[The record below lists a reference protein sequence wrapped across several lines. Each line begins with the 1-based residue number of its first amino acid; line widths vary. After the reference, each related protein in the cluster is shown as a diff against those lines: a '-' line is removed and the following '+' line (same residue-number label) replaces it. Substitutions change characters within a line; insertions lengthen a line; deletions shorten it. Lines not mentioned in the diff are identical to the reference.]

1 MEIKEQQTLWSM
13 RGIRQNDQI
22 TWEAV
27 PKFVKTID
35 EHMIRF
41 YGGGGISK
49 NGIGSIYFTS
59 KEECEQYWVKNR
71 EFVEKIGFEDPTPEG
86 VDERPRTNWEN
97 YEIVR
102 FDGVDSATVYYNG
115 LGNLVKAS
123 DRIRWHKDT
132 EHVMEYGM
140 EIEYLELHEISEQI
154 KHGLITVIVN
164 GPMRSK
170 IFQWGNYKD
179 GGWVFLGEVQGYA

>member
-27 PKFVKTID
+27 PKFVKAID
-35 EHMIRF
+35 ELMIRF
-41 YGGGGISK
+41 YGGGGVSK

-59 KEECEQYWVKNR
+59 KEECEDNWTKHH
-71 EFVEKIGFEDPTPEG
+71 EFIEKIGIEDPTPED
-86 VDERPRTNWEN
+86 VDERPRTNWES
-97 YEIVR
+97 YEIVKC
-102 FDGVDSATVYYNG
+102 DGISTSAIYFNG
-115 LGNLVKAS
+115 LGNLVRANN
-123 DRIRWHKDT
+123 RVRWHKDT
-132 EHVMEYGM
+132 EHIGEYGM

-164 GPMRSK
+164 GPMK
-170 IFQWGNYKD
+170 AEIFQWGNYKD
-179 GGWVFLGEVQGYA
+179 VGWVFLGEVQGYA